1 MPQLQGLPRLSHI
14 KGSRFTAP
22 PDNTRDMI
30 KGQGALPGI
39 EDGEPDNADAPEE
52 GSAPKSPST
61 QSLALGGEV
70 SGDGSGDDSDQ
81 TGALNLGEDGTGDR
95 GDGIDTALNTV
106 SDVLDFGRKKYG
118 LGQQDGQDQQVAG
131 NIPAVPAGPGG
142 DQEQGNPF
150 GTRTPAV
157 PFGKRTSQSFDDGGD
172 VRDDQQGAYN
182 PEGDD
187 PVGAVLSQ
195 GAQGLAQAAQ
205 PYQTEQTPLAE
216 EGQVA
221 QGGAMAALPG
231 QAASAVEGAMHGP
244 GNTAV
249 DPDTTQEGGFGGAA
263 QAVGQAAQPYMQKII
278 SYLKGGDAA
287 PPQAANMFE
296 GKVDP
301 QGQMDPGMR
310 KLLAIDTAAKQYG
323 PEAAWS
329 LVQHY
334 RQKYDAYKSFAAA
347 ANSGVQGKPRD
358 PAAAAMALQ
367 QAYDHVPDGLNLT
380 VKPSPTGFTATVTPH
395 GGGRPQT
402 VSLTP
407 QDFGKLA
414 QGPEGQFDSVIENGL
429 PNVLTKFV
437 QRNGLTADQ
446 TAPDTSTT
454 APAGSEPTVNNG
466 NVDGPDKPFKYDAL
480 GYDPEIARRAQAL
493 FPKVSQTQQRIEWMA
508 AQEQQGKTN
517 EIGMRKIDNQVS
529 LAKIRGGFVLDKA
542 RIGADSREKVA
553 GTREEGYNRRTDAQ
567 AATAK
572 DRTGAY
578 RERTVSAADNARL
591 QQARISQDARQR
603 DAAQLLQR
611 VISAGPL
618 YSADNMAN
626 PAVKQALDTLGMSSQ
641 QAQAPQGQAPAPA
654 AQPQKPL
661 SAQDTQALNW
671 AKANPTDPRAGQIK
685 KRLGVQ

>member
-22 PDNTRDMI
+22 PNNTRDMI
-30 KGQGALPGI
+30 KDQGALPGI
-39 EDGEPDNADAPEE
+39 EDGEPDNQYAPEE
-52 GSAPKSPST
+52 GRAPTSPAT

-70 SGDGSGDDSDQ
+70 SGDDSDNGDQ
-81 TGALNLGEDGTGDR
+81 TGALNLGDDGTGDR

-106 SDVLDFGRKKYG
+106 SDVLDFGRQKYG
-118 LGQQDGQDQQVAG
+118 LGQQQGQQQGQQIAG

-142 DQEQGNPF
+142 DQTQGNPF
-150 GTRTPAV
+150 GTRAPAV
-157 PFGKRTSQSFDDGGD
+157 PFGKRTSQSFDDGGA

-221 QGGAMAALPG
+221 QGPAMANALETG
-231 QAASAVEGAMHGP
+231 ANAVTGAFHP
-244 GNTAV
+244 AQNTAV
-249 DPDTTQEGGFGGAA
+249 NPDTTQEGGFGGAM

-278 SYLKGGDAA
+278 GYLKGGDAA
-287 PPQAANMFE
+287 PPQAAQQIE
-296 GKVDP
+296 STVDP
-301 QGQMDPGMR
+301 RGQMDPGMR
-310 KLLAIDTAAKQYG
+310 KLLAIDAAAKQYG
-323 PEAAWS
+323 PQAAWS
-329 LVQHY
+329 LMQHY

-347 ANSGVQGKPRD
+347 ANAGVQGKPRD

-407 QDFGKLA
+407 QDFGQLV
-414 QGPEGQFDSVIENGL
+414 QGPEGQFDSVIEKGL

-437 QRNGLTADQ
+437 QRNGLTAAQ

-454 APAGSEPTVNNG
+454 APAGSEPTQ

-493 FPKVSQTQQRIEWMA
+493 FPKVSQTQQRIQWMA
-508 AQEQQGKTN
+508 AQEQQGAENKIN
-517 EIGMRKIDNQVS
+517 EKKIDTTLAAVGLRGQTARQVAE
-529 LAKIRGGFVLDKA
+529 LRGQSYD
-542 RIGADSREKVA
+542 
-553 GTREEGYNRRTDAQ
+553 RRTDAN
-567 AATAK
+567 ADVAGRRV
-572 DRTGAY
+572 DAY
-578 RERTVSAADNARL
+578 RERTISNADNAKMRAA
-591 QQARISQDARQR
+591 QVSRDARLR
-603 DAAQLLQR
+603 NAANIVGRAVQLGQMYDSKGNLDPTVQG
-611 VISAGPL
+611 AAKL
-618 YSADNMAN
+618 LNMDLA
-626 PAVKQALDTLGMSSQ
+626 SSN
-641 QAQAPQGQAPAPA
+641 ASAPQGQPAPQA
-654 AQPQKPL
+654 APQATASQGGAKVAPK
-661 SAQDTQALNW
+661 AGDIVKGYRFKGGNPADKNNW
-671 AKANPTDPRAGQIK
+671 EPAGQ
-685 KRLGVQ
+685 